1 MSSRIEIKLSNLI
14 KKSGLSKNKL
24 CHKAEIQ
31 FSQIKAWEN
40 NDITRCDID
49 VLRRLCDVFS
59 DIDPDFKI
67 TDLIDYVKE
76 DKKTM

>member
-1 MSSRIEIKLSNLI
+1 MLFDL
-14 KKSGLSKNKL
+14 
-24 CHKAEIQ
+24 
-31 FSQIKAWEN
+31 AWEN